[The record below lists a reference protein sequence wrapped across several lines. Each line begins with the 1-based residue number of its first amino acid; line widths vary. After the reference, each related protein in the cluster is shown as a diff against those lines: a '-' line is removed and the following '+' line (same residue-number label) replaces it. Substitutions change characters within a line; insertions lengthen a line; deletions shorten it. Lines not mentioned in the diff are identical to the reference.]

1 MNDAPALFSL
11 GDPLITAAG
20 TQVETPVTE
29 LGGMAGASVQI
40 RFEPQGSPGS
50 KVEAYVQG
58 SGDQGATWH
67 DLACA
72 AFTAAGTALF
82 TLAQGAAAAPVAFT
96 DGSLADNT
104 ALNSGV
110 VPLFDR
116 LRIKIISTGTWGAG
130 SLLSGRAQVR

>member
-11 GDPLITAAG
+11 GDAPIGAAG
-20 TQVETPVTE
+20 TQIATPVTE
-29 LGGMAGASVQI
+29 LGGMAGASVQV

-50 KVEAYVQG
+50 KVQAYLQG

-82 TLAQGAAAAPVAFT
+82 ILAQGAAAAPVAFT
-96 DGSLADNT
+96 DASLADNT

-116 LRIKIISTGTWGAG
+116 LQLKIVVTGTWGAG
-130 SLLSGRAQVR
+130 SLLSGRVQVR